1 MLPICADMGIRL
13 HSVLCAGRAGSAASR
28 ARRSIGRASMSD
40 GPVVGCPKVGNRQ
53 LGSMRPSGR
62 DALFEQLVTARI
74 IEPTSKQDVARV
86 LAEPGAGQ
94 AR

>member
-13 HSVLCAGRAGSAASR
+13 HSVLCAGRAGSAASG

-53 LGSMRPSGR
+53 LGSTRPSGR